1 MTGWE
6 PVVQGMDNMQAEWVW
21 GLVGGLMIGSA
32 AALYLLVNGRI
43 MGASGIIGGLVDR
56 SGWNT
61 AAERVSF
68 LVGLFSVPLL
78 LLPVIGPFET
88 HITSNLGVI
97 VAAGL
102 LVGIGTRF
110 ANGCT
115 SGHGVC
121 GISRFSLRG
130 LLATV
135 FYLLGGGLAVLFFRH
150 FVGAI

>member
-1 MTGWE
+1 ME
-6 PVVQGMDNMQAEWVW
+6 MDWIW

-32 AALYLLVNGRI
+32 AAMFLLVNGRI

-56 SGWNT
+56 SGWST
-61 AAERVSF
+61 WAERVAF
-68 LVGLFSVPLL
+68 LAGLALIPVFVRPLYNVEVTTNL
-78 LLPVIGPFET
+78 SG
-88 HITSNLGVI
+88 NLGIV

-102 LVGIGTRF
+102 LVGVGTRL

-130 LLATV
+130 MGATM
-135 FYLLGGGLAVLFFRH
+135 FYLLAGGLSVVLFKH
-150 FVGAI
+150 VLGVI